1 MCISLFGLS
10 LFFLADLFII
20 LLSLFI
26 YVIKYIRFPLFCM
39 APYQY
44 HLNVCMFYLFVFL
57 LFLLWMCYMDVL
69 LINTLTWERGQR
81 GTFDSLSLSP
91 YGFSKCCTGHL
102 LKRMNKNDRS
112 ITFSLAETVIYN
124 QMCPAFD
131 LAVSI
136 MSRSAS
142 IDISS

>member
-44 HLNVCMFYLFVFL
+44 HLNVCMCYLFVFL
-57 LFLLWMCYMDVL
+57 LFLLWMCYMVCI
-69 LINTLTWERGQR
+69 INQYTDLG
-81 GTFDSLSLSP
+81 
-91 YGFSKCCTGHL
+91 
-102 LKRMNKNDRS
+102 KRAKRNLR
-112 ITFSLAETVIYN
+112 
-124 QMCPAFD
+124 
-131 LAVSI
+131 
-136 MSRSAS
+136 
-142 IDISS
+142 